1 MTTSF
6 KELHKLVTELSP
18 EEVQF
23 IRTKLNKA
31 ELEKV
36 DLLNGNKTI
45 HELNTLQRSENKIS
59 EDEVEDLTGFL
70 KSIVEKDKKPSKK
83 ANRTVMQ
90 VTKNAFEM
98 DKVIIG
104 PEAEVE
110 KNLHTPDALKVN
122 PNFGETDSLGF
133 IYKTII
139 NYLEEYRTSY
149 DTKVLQWLNEM
160 EGLYNKRLYKASFY
174 YLENSYKL
182 ATLYE
187 DFENL
192 DKILKWKKRF
202 VALGITKD
210 ETKPTIDEELLS
222 IRIKAANYWQY
233 KILNQKVINGK
244 TKVYATEDDKIKTLE
259 ELTEDPLLQSEEHA
273 LSTTA
278 KMHFHEIAAL
288 ISMEFADFKAVKA
301 HWKAMIDLFEQNAQ
315 FIHKKVQPY
324 IYIIHNYLNLCLLLN
339 QYKEMERGIEVLDE
353 LPKRFPHI
361 INRMLFEDVKLKVY
375 SHKFNLFA
383 KQDLFY
389 KCFKMTPEVDYF
401 LSRSKTPLN
410 PLVKSVLYFDLAR
423 ILHLYDK
430 YDKAIQK
437 LDQIIALEEEGVN
450 INFKLIS
457 HSLKLICLIDLNS
470 QYRLER
476 DLEEVK
482 DFFKQ
487 NKVKLKVHQLILKLA
502 EEILKAENEKNK
514 EKVFEKYYQS
524 AQKLVISKDKHIKFN
539 QFDLET
545 WLFSKVKQERFLNLV
560 KEKAKIKL

>member
-1 MTTSF
+1 
-6 KELHKLVTELSP
+6 VTELSP
-18 EEVQF
+18 EEIQF
-23 IRTKLNKA
+23 IRTKLSKT

-59 EDEVEDLTGFL
+59 DDEVEDLTGFL
-70 KSIVEKDKKPSKK
+70 KSIVNQEKK
-83 ANRTVMQ
+83 ALKKSDSSTILQM
-90 VTKNAFEM
+90 TKDTFDMNKM
-98 DKVIIG
+98 IIG
-104 PEAEVE
+104 PEAEAE
-110 KNLHTPDALKVN
+110 KLTTPDALKVN
-122 PNFGETDSLGF
+122 PNFSETDSLGF

-139 NYLEEYRTSY
+139 NYLEEHRTSY
-149 DTKVLQWLNEM
+149 DTKILQWLNEM
-160 EGLYNKRLYKASFY
+160 EGLYNKRLYKASLY

-182 ATLYE
+182 AALYE

-202 VALGITKD
+202 VSLGITKD
-210 ETKPTIDEELLS
+210 TNKSSIDEELLNV
-222 IRIKAANYWQY
+222 RIKAANYWQY
-233 KILNQKVINGK
+233 KILNQRVINGK

-259 ELTEDPLLQSEEHA
+259 ELTKDPLLQMEDKA

-288 ISMEFADFKAVKA
+288 ISMEFADFKAVKE
-301 HWKAMIDLFEQNAQ
+301 HWKAMIALFEKNAQ

-324 IYIIHNYLNLCLLLN
+324 IYIFHNYLNLCLLLN
-339 QYKEMERGIEVLDE
+339 QFKEMERGIEVLDE

-361 INRMLFEDVKLKVY
+361 INRMLFEDIKLKVY
-375 SHKFNLFA
+375 SHKFNLYI
-383 KQDLFY
+383 KQDSFY

-437 LDQIIALEEEGVN
+437 LDQIIAIEEGVD

-457 HSLKLICLIDLNS
+457 YSLKLICLVDLNS

-487 NKVKLKVHQLILKLA
+487 NKIKSKIHQMILKLA
-502 EEILKAENEKNK
+502 QEVLKSENDESTQIIYK
-514 EKVFEKYYQS
+514 KYHES
-524 AQKLVISKDKHIKFN
+524 AQKLVTSQDKHIKFN
-539 QFDLET
+539 QFNLVT
-545 WLFSKVKQERFLNLV
+545 WLCSKVQQKRFLKLV
-560 KEKAKIKL
+560 KEEAEIKL

>member
-18 EEVQF
+18 EEIQF
-23 IRTKLNKA
+23 IRTKLSKN

-36 DLLNGNKTI
+36 DLLNGNKTM

-59 EDEVEDLTGFL
+59 DNEVEDLTGFL
-70 KSIVEKDKKPSKK
+70 KSIVQKENKLSSKSKDIKL
-83 ANRTVMQ
+83 Q
-90 VTKNAFEM
+90 ITKDAFDINKM
-98 DKVIIG
+98 IIG
-104 PEAEVE
+104 PEVEVE
-110 KNLHTPDALKVN
+110 GKLSTPDALNVN
-122 PNFGETDSLGF
+122 PNFSETDSLGF

-149 DTKVLQWLNEM
+149 DTKILQWLNEM
-160 EGLYNKRLYKASFY
+160 EGLYNKRLYKASLY

-182 ATLYE
+182 ASLYE

-202 VALGITKD
+202 VSLGVSKD
-210 ETKPTIDEELLS
+210 VKKAAIDEELLS

-259 ELTEDPLLQSEEHA
+259 DLTKDPLLQSEEQA

-288 ISMEFADFKAVKA
+288 ISMEFTDFKAVKE
-301 HWKAMIDLFEQNAQ
+301 HWKAMIGLFEKNAQ

-339 QYKEMERGIEVLDE
+339 QFKEMERGIEVLDE

-361 INRMLFEDVKLKVY
+361 INRMLFEDIKLKVY

-383 KQDLFY
+383 KQDSFY

-437 LDQIIALEEEGVN
+437 LDQIIAIEEGVH

-457 HSLKLICLIDLNS
+457 YSLKLICLIDLNS

-482 DFFKQ
+482 DFFKE
-487 NKVKLKVHQLILKLA
+487 NKIKSKVHQMILHLA
-502 EEILKAENEKNK
+502 LEVLASENENNTQKIFK
-514 EKVFEKYYQS
+514 KYHQS
-524 AQKLVISKDKHIKFN
+524 AKKFVAPKDKHIKFN
-539 QFDLET
+539 QFDLVT
-545 WLFSKVKQERFLNLV
+545 WLFSKVEGKRFLTLV
-560 KEKAKIKL
+560 KENAKIKL

>member
-1 MTTSF
+1 MR
-6 KELHKLVTELSP
+6 V
-18 EEVQF
+18 
-23 IRTKLNKA
+23 A
-31 ELEKV
+31 
-36 DLLNGNKTI
+36 
-45 HELNTLQRSENKIS
+45 
-59 EDEVEDLTGFL
+59 
-70 KSIVEKDKKPSKK
+70 
-83 ANRTVMQ
+83 
-90 VTKNAFEM
+90 KNAFDM
-98 DKVIIG
+98 DKMVIG

-110 KNLHTPDALKVN
+110 EKLNTPDALKVN
-122 PNFGETDSLGF
+122 PNFSETDSLGF

-149 DTKVLQWLNEM
+149 DTKILQWLNEM

-174 YLENSYKL
+174 YLENSHKL
-182 ATLYE
+182 AVLYE

-202 VALGITKD
+202 VSLGIAKD
-210 ETKPTIDEELLS
+210 ENKPTIDEELLS

-259 ELTEDPLLQSEEHA
+259 ELTKDPLLKSEEQA

-301 HWKAMIDLFEQNAQ
+301 NWKAMIQLFEQNAQ

-339 QYKEMERGIEVLDE
+339 QYREMERGIEVLDE

-361 INRMLFEDVKLKVY
+361 INRMLFEDIKLKVY

-383 KQDLFY
+383 GQDLFY

-401 LSRSKTPLN
+401 LSRCKTPLN
-410 PLVKSVLYFDLAR
+410 PMVKSVLYFDLAY

-437 LDQIIALEEEGVN
+437 LDQILAIDEGVN
-450 INFKLIS
+450 VNIKLIV
-457 HSLKLICLIDLNS
+457 HSFKLICLIDLNS

-476 DLEEVK
+476 DLEEAK
-482 DFFKQ
+482 DFFKV
-487 NKVKLKVHQLILKLA
+487 NKVKLKVHQMILNLA
-502 EEILKAENEKNK
+502 QEILQSETEKDK
-514 EKVFEKYYQS
+514 QQVFKKFHQS
-524 AQKLVISKDKHIKFN
+524 SKKLVIPKDKHLNLKFN
-539 QFDLET
+539 EFDLVT
-545 WLFSKVKQERFLNLV
+545 WLYSKVKQERFLNLV
-560 KEKAKIKL
+560 KEKSKIKL